1 MPSVTDDT
9 EAVSALTG
17 LGAQFKKDD
26 NGLITEVSLI
36 GTSATDSDL
45 EQLGKLTRLS
55 SLRLNE
61 TNVSDAGMKTVGT
74 LANLTNLDLRG
85 CSINNKSMKAIEGA
99 DETQSFASIGE
110 SGATSVDDDGMTSV
124 GKLTSL
130 KALLLDHLWI
140 SEVGLTELAPL
151 KNLEELY
158 LAKTL
163 IDDASLGVLTQHPK
177 LKKLRISQTQI
188 SDAGLESLT
197 GLTNL
202 TDLDLG
208 EKHHFR
214 FRHATYW

>member
-1 MPSVTDDT
+1 MKFHCFCLFAITSIFLTGCSDPQTTPNVGSVEEPPALEQPEVPSVTDDT
-9 EAVSALTG
+9 EVVSELTG

-85 CSINNKSMKAIEGA
+85 CSISNKSMKAIEGLTKLRA
-99 DETQSFASIGE
+99 LRLSGE

-124 GKLTSL
+124 GTVSYTHLTLPTICS
-130 KALLLDHLWI
+130 
-140 SEVGLTELAPL
+140 V
-151 KNLEELY
+151 
-158 LAKTL
+158 
-163 IDDASLGVLTQHPK
+163 
-177 LKKLRISQTQI
+177 
-188 SDAGLESLT
+188 
-197 GLTNL
+197 
-202 TDLDLG
+202 
-208 EKHHFR
+208 
-214 FRHATYW
+214 